1 MGAAGL
7 LAHKIRSPLP
17 MGDAAQKT
25 DARVFLTSADKSE
38 PSYLDPTI
46 DASFHTNTGSPAR
59 RAYLGE
65 PLSGQSWLPTTA
77 TGPTVS
83 SSRFRAR

>member
-1 MGAAGL
+1 
-7 LAHKIRSPLP
+7 

-38 PSYLDPTI
+38 PSDLDPTI

-59 RAYLGE
+59 RAYLGACK

-77 TGPTVS
+77 MQLLVRPFLT